1 MTKDKTH
8 RFRSSKTIMAIILT
22 LAVIEMVFV
31 FCGNNLARASS
42 SNLQSAYNNQLKYRT
57 MANQLKETSDYLSN
71 EVRMY
76 AVTGDMSHFMNYWN
90 EVKNEMHREKV
101 IDELEKMNLPS
112 EEKRYL
118 ERAKYFSDTL
128 MHIEISSMRL
138 KLESGGEASIDES
151 GGMYSYDDKKSK
163 KLMDNSIA
171 YVKNYNLERDFLC
184 DTTEQ
189 KAQKSIQIL
198 YGTSYMAYKDLIDGN
213 IAKFQDTMNL
223 RLDGTVDNAKK
234 ESDKAFMLL
243 TIMGIAELVILIS
256 IMLIFQKWFINP
268 VVKYKKL
275 IERQHGR
282 RRMFVEPEGV
292 WELQQFA
299 NEFNALSSDMLSEL
313 AKSERIENE
322 LTEAKAKAEEASN
335 VKSQFLT
342 QMSHELRTPL
352 NAISGY
358 LYLLGDTRLSGEQ
371 HRYVDNM
378 QLATD
383 ILLEEINEILDYSK
397 LESGKMRFEDK
408 NFNLPGM
415 TESLK
420 GMLWNEAEQR
430 KLDFDIVVDE
440 RVPDYLYGDPL
451 RLKQVLTN
459 LLYNSFKF
467 TKEGSVRL
475 VIKGLDF
482 SKSRCVLEFAVEDTG
497 IGVKKDKQQ
506 SIFKAFT
513 QADESITRKYGG
525 TGLGLPICRRIVE
538 EMSHGRYS
546 LLLESEYGK
555 GSRFYFDMEFGYG
568 RRESKVRHTGNT
580 QHRKKKKVSIL
591 IVDDNKIN
599 LILEAEL
606 LHKFGYN
613 AQVESDPAKVID
625 KMKSE
630 HFDIV
635 FLDISMPVLS
645 GYELAKLIRKETE
658 FDKTVLIALSANI
671 GDEVA
676 QKVKESGM
684 DDYLPKPIPV
694 DELNEKLE
702 KYTDSFDNRPKIN
715 EYLTKTHSKA
725 ALKEN
730 GAIEISQLE
739 NQFYGDSGAVKEL
752 FDIFVED
759 NETFSDKINSI
770 AKKAVITDKDLKMLE
785 QEIHRLKGVSGNLM
799 CKKLAKAAAICLK
812 DVKEGKTDSEHID
825 SMLVKL
831 DEVIHF
837 MKSYT
842 GDVHDADMVAVAQ
855 VEKQKAD

>member
-8 RFRSSKTIMAIILT
+8 RLRSSKAITTIILT
-22 LAVIEMVFV
+22 LAFIEMAFV

-42 SNLQSAYNNQLKYRT
+42 SNLQSAYNSQLKYRT

-90 EVKNEMHREKV
+90 EVKNEKRREKV
-101 IDELEKMNLPS
+101 IDELEKMKLPD

-118 ERAKYFSDTL
+118 EMAKYFSDTL

-138 KLESGGEASIDES
+138 KLEGSGTASIDEGKFS
-151 GGMYSYDDKKSK
+151 YSYDDKKSK
-163 KLMDNSIA
+163 KLMDNCIA
-171 YVKNYNLERDFLC
+171 YVENYNLEQDFLC
-184 DTTEQ
+184 DTSEQ
-189 KAQKSIQIL
+189 KDQKAIQIL
-198 YGTSYMAYKDLIDGN
+198 YGTSYLAYKDLIDGN

-223 RLDGTVDNAKK
+223 RLDGTVGNAKK
-234 ESDKAFMLL
+234 ESDRAFMLL

-256 IMLIFQKWFINP
+256 IMLIFQKWYINP

-313 AKSERIENE
+313 AKSGRIENE
-322 LTEAKAKAEEASN
+322 LTEAKAKAEEANN

-408 NFNLPGM
+408 NFNLLGM

-420 GMLWNEAEQR
+420 GLLENEAGQR
-430 KLDFDIVVDE
+430 KLDFDIIVDG

-497 IGVKKDKQQ
+497 VGVKKDKQQ

-525 TGLGLPICRRIVE
+525 TGLGLPICRKIVE

-568 RRESKVRHTGNT
+568 RRESK
-580 QHRKKKKVSIL
+580 HRRTENIERKRKRQVSIL

-606 LHKFGYN
+606 LHKLGYN
-613 AQVESDPAKVID
+613 AQVESDPANVID
-625 KMKSE
+625 MMKRE

-645 GYELAKLIRKETE
+645 GYELAKLIRKETQ

-684 DDYLPKPIPV
+684 DDYLQKPIPV

-702 KYTDSFDNRPKIN
+702 KYTDNFNNKPEIN
-715 EYLTKTHSKA
+715 EYLPKMDSRASTDKN
-725 ALKEN
+725 EV
-730 GAIEISQLE
+730 IEVSQLE
-739 NQFYGDSGAVKEL
+739 NQFYGDRSAVKEL

-759 NETFSDKINSI
+759 NEDLSDKINSI
-770 AKKAVITDKDLKMLE
+770 AKKDVITDKDLNVLE

-799 CKKLAKAAAICLK
+799 CKSLAKAAAICLK
-812 DVKEGKTDSEHID
+812 DVQDGKRDSEHID
-825 SMLVKL
+825 SMCIKL
-831 DEVIHF
+831 DEVIGF

-842 GDVHDADMVAVAQ
+842 GDVHD
-855 VEKQKAD
+855 EKHKAD

>member
-8 RFRSSKTIMAIILT
+8 RLRSSKTITTIILT
-22 LAVIEMVFV
+22 LAFIEMAFV

-42 SNLQSAYNNQLKYRT
+42 SNLQSAYNSQLKYRT

-90 EVKNEMHREKV
+90 EVKNEKRREKV
-101 IDELEKMNLPS
+101 IDELEKMKLPD

-118 ERAKYFSDTL
+118 EMAKYFSDTL

-138 KLESGGEASIDES
+138 KLEGSGAASIDEGKFS
-151 GGMYSYDDKKSK
+151 YSYDDKKSK
-163 KLMDNSIA
+163 KLMDKCIA
-171 YVKNYNLERDFLC
+171 YVENYNLEQDFLC
-184 DTTEQ
+184 DTPEQ
-189 KAQKSIQIL
+189 KDQKSIQIL
-198 YGTSYMAYKDLIDGN
+198 YGTSYLAYKDLIDGN

-223 RLDGTVDNAKK
+223 RLDGTVGNAKK
-234 ESDKAFMLL
+234 ESDRAFMLL

-256 IMLIFQKWFINP
+256 IMLIFQKWYINP

-313 AKSERIENE
+313 AKSGRIENE
-322 LTEAKAKAEEASN
+322 LTEAKAKAEEANN

-408 NFNLPGM
+408 NFNLLGM

-420 GMLWNEAEQR
+420 GLLENEAGQR
-430 KLDFDIVVDE
+430 KLDFDIIVDG

-497 IGVKKDKQQ
+497 VGVKKDKQQ

-525 TGLGLPICRRIVE
+525 TGLGLPICRKIVE

-568 RRESKVRHTGNT
+568 RRESKRRRTGNIE
-580 QHRKKKKVSIL
+580 RKRKRQVSIL

-606 LHKFGYN
+606 LHKLGYN
-613 AQVESDPAKVID
+613 AHVESDPANVID
-625 KMKSE
+625 MMKRE

-645 GYELAKLIRKETE
+645 GYELAKLIRKETQ

-684 DDYLPKPIPV
+684 DDYLQKPIPV

-702 KYTDSFDNRPKIN
+702 KYTDSFNNKPEIN
-715 EYLTKTHSKA
+715 EYLPKMDSRASTDKN
-725 ALKEN
+725 EV
-730 GAIEISQLE
+730 IEVSQLE
-739 NQFYGDSGAVKEL
+739 NQFYGDRSAVKEL

-759 NETFSDKINSI
+759 NEDLSDKINSI
-770 AKKAVITDKDLKMLE
+770 AKKDVITDKDLNVLE

-799 CKKLAKAAAICLK
+799 CKSLAKAAAICLK
-812 DVKEGKTDSEHID
+812 DVQDGKRDSEHID
-825 SMLVKL
+825 SMCIKL
-831 DEVIHF
+831 DEVIGF

-842 GDVHDADMVAVAQ
+842 GDVHD
-855 VEKQKAD
+855 EKHKAD

>member
-8 RFRSSKTIMAIILT
+8 RLKSSKTITTIILT
-22 LAVIEMVFV
+22 LAFIEMVFV

-42 SNLQSAYNNQLKYRT
+42 SNLQSAYNSQLKYRT

-90 EVKNEMHREKV
+90 EVKNDKHREKV
-101 IDELEKMNLPS
+101 IDELEKMKLPD

-118 ERAKYFSDTL
+118 EMAKYFSDTL

-138 KLESGGEASIDES
+138 KLEGSGAASIDES
-151 GGMYSYDDKKSK
+151 EFSYSYDDKKSK
-163 KLMDNSIA
+163 KLMDNCIA
-171 YVKNYNLERDFLC
+171 YVENYNLEQDFLC
-184 DTTEQ
+184 DTPEQ
-189 KAQKSIQIL
+189 KNQKAIQIL

-213 IAKFQDTMNL
+213 IVKFQDTMNL
-223 RLDGTVDNAKK
+223 RFDGTVDNAKK
-234 ESDKAFMLL
+234 ESDRAFMLL

-256 IMLIFQKWFINP
+256 IMLIFQKWYINP

-322 LTEAKAKAEEASN
+322 LTEAKAKAEEANN

-408 NFNLPGM
+408 NFNILGM

-420 GMLWNEAEQR
+420 GLLENEAGQR
-430 KLDFDIVVDE
+430 KLDFDIIVDE

-497 IGVKKDKQQ
+497 VGVKKDKQQ

-525 TGLGLPICRRIVE
+525 TGLGLPICRKIVE

-568 RRESKVRHTGNT
+568 RRESKRRRTGNIE
-580 QHRKKKKVSIL
+580 RKRKRQVSIL

-606 LHKFGYN
+606 LHKLGYN

-625 KMKSE
+625 MMKRE
-630 HFDIV
+630 HFDMV

-645 GYELAKLIRKETE
+645 GYELAKLIRKETQ

-694 DELNEKLE
+694 DGLNEKLE
-702 KYTDSFDNRPKIN
+702 KYTDNFNNKPEIN
-715 EYLTKTHSKA
+715 EYLPKMDSRASTDKN
-725 ALKEN
+725 EV
-730 GAIEISQLE
+730 IEVSQLE
-739 NQFYGDSGAVKEL
+739 NQFYGDSSAVKEL

-759 NETFSDKINSI
+759 NEDLSDKINSI
-770 AKKAVITDKDLKMLE
+770 AKKDVITDKDLNVLE

-799 CKKLAKAAAICLK
+799 CKSLAKAAAICIK
-812 DVKEGKTDSEHID
+812 DVQDGKTDSEHID
-825 SMLVKL
+825 SMCIKL
-831 DEVIHF
+831 DEVIGF
-837 MKSYT
+837 MKLYI
-842 GDVHDADMVAVAQ
+842 GDVHD
-855 VEKQKAD
+855 EKHKAD

>member
-22 LAVIEMVFV
+22 LAFIEMVFV

-138 KLESGGEASIDES
+138 KLESGGEASLDES

-282 RRMFVEPEGV
+282 RMMFVEPEGV

-430 KLDFDIVVDE
+430 KLDFDIVVDK

-568 RRESKVRHTGNT
+568 RRESKVRHTGNK
-580 QHRKKKKVSIL
+580 QHRRKKKVSIL

-645 GYELAKLIRKETE
+645 GYELAKLIRKNPQ
-658 FDKTVLIALSANI
+658 FDKTILIALSANI

-684 DDYLPKPIPV
+684 DDYLSKPIPV

-702 KYTDSFDNRPKIN
+702 KYTDSFDNRSKIN

-725 ALKEN
+725 ASEEN
-730 GAIEISQLE
+730 DAIEISQLE

-770 AKKAVITDKDLKMLE
+770 AKKAVITDMDLKMLE
-785 QEIHRLKGVSGNLM
+785 QETHRLKGVSGNLM

-812 DVKEGKTDSEHID
+812 DVQEGKIDSEHID
-825 SMLVKL
+825 SMCIKL
-831 DEVIHF
+831 DEVIGF

-842 GDVHDADMVAVAQ
+842 GDVHD
-855 VEKQKAD
+855 EKHKVY

>member
-22 LAVIEMVFV
+22 LAFIEMVFV

-112 EEKRYL
+112 GEKRYL

-138 KLESGGEASIDES
+138 KLESGGEASLDES
-151 GGMYSYDDKKSK
+151 GYMYSYDDKKSK

-171 YVKNYNLERDFLC
+171 YVKYYNLERDFLC

-383 ILLEEINEILDYSK
+383 VLLEEINEILDYSK

-415 TESLK
+415 TESLR
-420 GMLWNEAEQR
+420 GMLENEAGQR
-430 KLDFDIVVDE
+430 KLDFDIIVDE

-525 TGLGLPICRRIVE
+525 TGLGLPICRRLVE

-580 QHRKKKKVSIL
+580 LNRKKKKVSIL

-625 KMKSE
+625 KMKRE

-645 GYELAKLIRKETE
+645 GYELAGLIRKNPQ

-702 KYTDSFDNRPKIN
+702 KYTDSFDNRSKIN
-715 EYLTKTHSKA
+715 GYLTKTHSKA
-725 ALKEN
+725 ALEEN
-730 GAIEISQLE
+730 EAIEISQLE

-770 AKKAVITDKDLKMLE
+770 AKKDVITDKDLKMLE

-799 CKKLAKAAAICLK
+799 CKKLAKATAICLK
-812 DVKEGKTDSEHID
+812 DVQEGKTDSEHID
-825 SMLVKL
+825 SMCIKL

-837 MKSYT
+837 MKSYI
-842 GDVHDADMVAVAQ
+842 GDVHD
-855 VEKQKAD
+855 EKHKAD